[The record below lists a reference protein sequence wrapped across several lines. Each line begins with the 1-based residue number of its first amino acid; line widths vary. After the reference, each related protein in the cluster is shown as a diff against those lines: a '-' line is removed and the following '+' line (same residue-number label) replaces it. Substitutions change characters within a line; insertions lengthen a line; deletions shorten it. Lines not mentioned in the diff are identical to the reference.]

1 MERLLKIVIPL
12 VLAALVAGGYY
23 VYALPKADAGHV
35 LVAATD
41 IQPGQEI
48 TKDMLLVAGVSAD
61 RAIQS
66 VNPADVVGKRAKEAI
81 KAGEIILP
89 NRVSSYMDEN
99 ERLYTV
105 TANYDQAN
113 APLIRPGMRVEVWH
127 SATKTEAAK
136 KITDAVVHQIKSK
149 NNQVEYGEKV
159 SVVLRVDDE
168 VKIQAIE
175 TARGKADLFLVVP
188 VSEVH

>member
-81 KAGEIILP
+81 KGSEAETSGLCDS
-89 NRVSSYMDEN
+89 RF
-99 ERLYTV
+99 
-105 TANYDQAN
+105 
-113 APLIRPGMRVEVWH
+113 RPKEDRKQRRE
-127 SATKTEAAK
+127 
-136 KITDAVVHQIKSK
+136 
-149 NNQVEYGEKV
+149 
-159 SVVLRVDDE
+159 
-168 VKIQAIE
+168 
-175 TARGKADLFLVVP
+175 
-188 VSEVH
+188 

>member
-1 MERLLKIVIPL
+1 MERLLKIILPL

-23 VYALPKADAGHV
+23 VYALPNTDAGYV
-35 LVAATD
+35 LVAKTD

-48 TKDMLLVAGVSAD
+48 TKEMLEVAGVA
-61 RAIQS
+61 AGQPIKS
-66 VNPADVVGKRAKEAI
+66 VNPKEILGKRAKDSI
-81 KAGEIILP
+81 RKGEMLYP
-89 NRVSSYMDEN
+89 ERVVSYEDEN

-105 TANYDQAN
+105 TVNYDQAN
-113 APLIRPGMRVEVWH
+113 APLIRPGMAVEVWH

-136 KITDAVVHQIKSK
+136 KITDAVIHQIKAK
-149 NNQVEYGEKV
+149 NDKIEFGEKV
-159 SVVLRVDDE
+159 SVVLRADE

-175 TARGKADLFLVVP
+175 TARGKAELFLVVP